1 MEAFE
6 SKSFYEILGVPKDAA
21 LGVIRKA
28 YYKLAIKL
36 HPDRNENKEQATK
49 DFQKL
54 ALIKETLFDAKKRK
68 YYDQTGEVDQSSSGK
83 FPLYQYILLSLAVP
97 TIPDFESAYEYWRA
111 RYAKVTMADI
121 EKFKKE
127 YQGSDEEK
135 DDLREAYK
143 THKGD
148 MHLYSLQEPY
158 FYSM

>member
-68 YYDQTGEVDQSSSGK
+68 YYDQTGEVDQSSS
-83 FPLYQYILLSLAVP
+83 
-97 TIPDFESAYEYWRA
+97 DFESAYEYWRA

-148 MHLYSLQEPY
+148 MHLYSPQEPY